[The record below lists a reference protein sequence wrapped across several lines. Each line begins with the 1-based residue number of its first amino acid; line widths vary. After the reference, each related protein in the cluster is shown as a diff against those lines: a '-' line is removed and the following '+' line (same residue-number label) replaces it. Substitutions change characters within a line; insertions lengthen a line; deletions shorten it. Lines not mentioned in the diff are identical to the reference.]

1 VAPESKV
8 VVQAAMS
15 LDGFI
20 AGPADAMDWVF
31 EYAAPQEFPEIVEAT
46 GAMLSGR
53 RSYNVGLRDAGK
65 PSGEAYG
72 GAWHRPSF
80 VLTHDPPPDPGVTF
94 LCGDIGAAAETARAA
109 AGGKDLVVVGAD
121 VASQCLERGLVDEL
135 LVMVLPVLLG
145 AGTPL
150 YKPEKA
156 TRVELE
162 AITSSSSGS
171 VQLLRYGVRE
181 MARPAARSA
190 PVVS

>member
-1 VAPESKV
+1 MAPESKV

-20 AGPADAMDWVF
+20 AGPGDAMDWVF
-31 EYAAPQEFPEIVEAT
+31 DYAAPQEFPEIVEAT

-53 RSYNVGLRDAGK
+53 RSYDVGLRDAGK

-72 GAWHRPSF
+72 GAWHGPSF

-94 LCGDIGAAAETARAA
+94 LCGDIEAAVATARAA

-145 AGTPL
+145 LGTPL
-150 YKPEKA
+150 YKPETA

-162 AITSSSSGS
+162 VITSSSSRS
-171 VQLLRYGVRE
+171 VQLLRYRVRDE
-181 MARPAARSA
+181 VAGAAGGGSCA
-190 PVVS
+190 S

>member
-1 VAPESKV
+1 
-8 VVQAAMS
+8 MS

-20 AGPADAMDWVF
+20 AGPGDAMDWVF
-31 EYAAPQEFPEIVEAT
+31 DYAAPQEFPEIVEAT

-53 RSYNVGLRDAGK
+53 RSYDVGLRDAGT

-72 GAWHRPSF
+72 GAWHGPSF

-94 LCGDIGAAAETARAA
+94 LCGDIEAAVATARAA

-145 AGTPL
+145 LGTPL
-150 YKPEKA
+150 YKPETA
-156 TRVELE
+156 TRVGLE
-162 AITSSSSGS
+162 VITSSSSRS
-171 VQLLRYGVRE
+171 VLLLRYRVRDE
-181 MARPAARSA
+181 VAGAAGGGSCA
-190 PVVS
+190 S